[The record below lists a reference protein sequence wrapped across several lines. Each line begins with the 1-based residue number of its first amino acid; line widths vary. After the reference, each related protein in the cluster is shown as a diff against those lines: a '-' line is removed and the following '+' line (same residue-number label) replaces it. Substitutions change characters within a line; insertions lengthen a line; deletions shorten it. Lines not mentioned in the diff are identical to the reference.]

1 MYSIVTIIVI
11 VVVIALVAGWV
22 MMRGRGK
29 KRPEAGPTMPD
40 LSIAEEVQRVEQLHD
55 AGEITDAEYREAKSR
70 LLS

>member
-1 MYSIVTIIVI
+1 VYSVVTVVVIVI
-11 VVVIALVAGWV
+11 VIALVAGWV
-22 MMRGRGK
+22 MRGRGR

>member
-22 MMRGRGK
+22 MRGRGK
-29 KRPEAGPTMPD
+29 KLPEAGPTMPD
-40 LSIAEEVQRVEQLHD
+40 LSIAEEVQRIEQLHD
-55 AGEITDAEYREAKSR
+55 AGEMTDAEYREAKSK